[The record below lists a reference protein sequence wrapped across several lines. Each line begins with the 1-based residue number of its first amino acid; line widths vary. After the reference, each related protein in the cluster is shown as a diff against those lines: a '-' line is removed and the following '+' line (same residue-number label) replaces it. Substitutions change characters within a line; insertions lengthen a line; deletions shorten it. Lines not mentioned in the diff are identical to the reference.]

1 MSKWNFNLLK
11 RAQKHCKT
19 ITNSS
24 VSEVLPDRLILVPNV
39 KHAIN
44 LTSDVIL
51 NEHLK
56 KFYYSFIIAGR
67 YQLLK
72 LWINEDC
79 KVDTKEIAAL
89 MISIGSKNQ
98 FKQDYISTNTV
109 SSSVNESN
117 KKSSTWFLKFLYKE
131 RM

>member
-1 MSKWNFNLLK
+1 M
-11 RAQKHCKT
+11 
-19 ITNSS
+19 
-24 VSEVLPDRLILVPNV
+24 
-39 KHAIN
+39 
-44 LTSDVIL
+44 
-51 NEHLK
+51 
-56 KFYYSFIIAGR
+56 IAGR

-79 KVDTKEIAAL
+79 KVDTKEIETL

-117 KKSSTWFLKFLYKE
+117 KNSST
-131 RM
+131 